1 MSIKLQIAR
10 DRALS
15 RAEGTLAVARC
26 QRFPQALRD
35 EAARENRKQNDLL
48 KLYNRMIETLEGAA

>member
-1 MSIKLQIAR
+1 MNIKLQIAR

-26 QRFPQALRD
+26 RKFPQSLRD
-35 EAARENRKQNDLL
+35 AAARENRKQNDLL
-48 KLYNRMIETLEGAA
+48 KLYSRMIETLGGAA